1 MSINASF
8 QWTVYFPITKT
19 YDFTISAD
27 NEAIIRLDG
36 VDVVST
42 NYSAGESSPYQNTFS
57 GSTQVT
63 QGYHS
68 IVIVAINTGG
78 PGAVGGR
85 ITSTTGTAVSVAPV
99 VVDPRTG
106 SARDGYYTRT
116 GSTNPEVTN
125 NSFFNAY
132 TLQGFRRL
140 NTDAELEQ
148 ELKALRQ

>member
-42 NYSAGESSPYQNTFS
+42 NYSAGERGPYQNTFS

-78 PGAVGGR
+78 PGAVGW
-85 ITSTTGTAVSVAPV
+85 
-99 VVDPRTG
+99 
-106 SARDGYYTRT
+106 
-116 GSTNPEVTN
+116 
-125 NSFFNAY
+125 
-132 TLQGFRRL
+132 
-140 NTDAELEQ
+140 
-148 ELKALRQ
+148 